1 MRINKFHRMLLPLVL
16 LLTGASARADFGR
29 LYTADQLSSSMIDYM
44 TQDAYG
50 FIWVATQY
58 GLNKFDGYRFTHYFT
73 DRNDTTSIPG
83 NDISRMMVDSQHRL
97 WIGSSKGLCRYDYER
112 NCFVRYEFPDTKQ
125 PRVECIVEDSDGNLL
140 VGTAGYGLY
149 SIRKGQ
155 DRLVRETQLSRS
167 KEKDFFMVLFEDAQ
181 HNLWRGYQN
190 DMITRIKVSRLK
202 PTATKDFQS
211 PCGPVVTFLQA
222 DARGFLAVCMYGI
235 LRYDYATG
243 QLTDAGFDMK
253 ALDSKVSIRGALIDH
268 RGNLYLGTSGHGLL
282 VVPKGS
288 KTLQQVDSSNS
299 KYDLASANV
308 NHIFEDKNHNLW
320 VSCYKKGLY
329 QLNQGKMAFSTWKF
343 AAQNFVLGSSVSSV
357 APAADGGVWC
367 TVQKSG
373 IYHFDKNGHITP
385 APASPAG
392 ANCIYRDRLGN
403 YWVGSENTLYSY
415 NPATGASTPRL
426 KVDGWGINCM
436 TDDGE
441 GHLYVCN
448 YGKGLYLFNTHTGET
463 QQFSMYQ
470 VDAQKGGLC
479 NDWIKA
485 LMLDSRGLLW
495 IATSSGVCVMNP
507 ATADFRHMGWDLQLK
522 GRQCFSLLEL
532 EEGTVLIG
540 TDYGLYQYKKET
552 NETTL
557 FPGSEPIDN
566 KPVYTLARSR
576 SGDLWISSANGI
588 WQYDWKNKRFLSH
601 VNGNGLETREYIVG
615 AVVQKS
621 DDRLFYGSNEGV
633 VAFYPEEVRGAA
645 NQLDGKVYLTN
656 IIVEGHPVA
665 CPTDRLTIPYDQNS
679 FALEFSMLNFLN
691 QENISFQYRING
703 GEWVSLDE
711 GTNSISFNR
720 MKPGTYEIEV
730 RAEEN
735 GSYTV
740 NNCLLTVVVRAPWY
754 ASTWA
759 YLAYALLAMAL
770 AAFVFYYN
778 ERRRK
783 ADLEEQKMRFLINA
797 THDIRSP
804 LTLIMGPL
812 NKLKTRVTDPESK
825 TDIDTIDRNAQR
837 LLLLVNQI
845 LDERKID
852 KNQMHLHCTETDM
865 VPFVSGIC
873 SLYHYNAQ
881 QRNIRFTFEPE
892 QESIHAW
899 IDRIQFDKVVSNILS
914 NAFKYTFDGGEVKVL
929 LSQTDKTVIL
939 KVLDSGI
946 GFNEENTERL
956 FERFYQGSQNSD
968 LHLEGTGIGL
978 NLSKAI
984 VQMHGG
990 QIKAYNR
997 TDGLRGACLEVT
1009 VPLGKGHLKPEE
1021 IEEEKAPKMMGLRRQ
1036 ASKNFRLLVVDDDQ
1050 EVARYIK
1057 NELGQWYRID
1067 IAANGREAL
1076 KVLLSGDNAYD
1087 LVISDVMMPEM
1098 DGLTLLRQLKGN
1110 PNISDI
1116 PVVLLTSKAEVSD
1129 RLEGLKKGA
1138 DAYLAKPFN
1147 MEELHILVDNIID
1160 NVRRLRGKF
1169 TGAQTQEDKVENVEV
1184 KGNNDALM
1192 DRIMKTINEHMQDP
1206 DFNVERLT
1214 EEVGISRAQLHRKM
1228 KEITGISTGEFIRNL
1243 RLQQAARLIK
1253 EGKINITQVAYAVGF
1268 NNQTYFSTVFKKYY
1282 GKTPTEF
1289 AENPKDK

>member
-1 MRINKFHRMLLPLVL
+1 
-16 LLTGASARADFGR
+16 
-29 LYTADQLSSSMIDYM
+29 
-44 TQDAYG
+44 
-50 FIWVATQY
+50 
-58 GLNKFDGYRFTHYFT
+58 
-73 DRNDTTSIPG
+73 
-83 NDISRMMVDSQHRL
+83 
-97 WIGSSKGLCRYDYER
+97 
-112 NCFVRYEFPDTKQ
+112 
-125 PRVECIVEDSDGNLL
+125 
-140 VGTAGYGLY
+140 
-149 SIRKGQ
+149 
-155 DRLVRETQLSRS
+155 
-167 KEKDFFMVLFEDAQ
+167 
-181 HNLWRGYQN
+181 
-190 DMITRIKVSRLK
+190 
-202 PTATKDFQS
+202 
-211 PCGPVVTFLQA
+211 
-222 DARGFLAVCMYGI
+222 
-235 LRYDYATG
+235 
-243 QLTDAGFDMK
+243 
-253 ALDSKVSIRGALIDH
+253 
-268 RGNLYLGTSGHGLL
+268 
-282 VVPKGS
+282 
-288 KTLQQVDSSNS
+288 
-299 KYDLASANV
+299 
-308 NHIFEDKNHNLW
+308 
-320 VSCYKKGLY
+320 
-329 QLNQGKMAFSTWKF
+329 
-343 AAQNFVLGSSVSSV
+343 
-357 APAADGGVWC
+357 
-367 TVQKSG
+367 
-373 IYHFDKNGHITP
+373 
-385 APASPAG
+385 
-392 ANCIYRDRLGN
+392 
-403 YWVGSENTLYSY
+403 
-415 NPATGASTPRL
+415 
-426 KVDGWGINCM
+426 
-436 TDDGE
+436 
-441 GHLYVCN
+441 
-448 YGKGLYLFNTHTGET
+448 
-463 QQFSMYQ
+463 
-470 VDAQKGGLC
+470 
-479 NDWIKA
+479 
-485 LMLDSRGLLW
+485 
-495 IATSSGVCVMNP
+495 
-507 ATADFRHMGWDLQLK
+507 
-522 GRQCFSLLEL
+522 
-532 EEGTVLIG
+532 
-540 TDYGLYQYKKET
+540 
-552 NETTL
+552 
-557 FPGSEPIDN
+557 
-566 KPVYTLARSR
+566 
-576 SGDLWISSANGI
+576 
-588 WQYDWKNKRFLSH
+588 
-601 VNGNGLETREYIVG
+601 
-615 AVVQKS
+615 
-621 DDRLFYGSNEGV
+621 
-633 VAFYPEEVRGAA
+633 
-645 NQLDGKVYLTN
+645 
-656 IIVEGHPVA
+656 
-665 CPTDRLTIPYDQNS
+665 
-679 FALEFSMLNFLN
+679 MLNFLN

-720 MKPGTYEIEV
+720 MKPGSYEIEV

-740 NNCLLTVVVRAPWY
+740 NNCLLNVVVRAPWY

-759 YLAYALLAMAL
+759 YLAYALLAMGL

-783 ADLEEQKMRFLINA
+783 AELEEQKMRFLINA

-812 NKLKTRVTDPESK
+812 NKLKTRITDPESK

-852 KNQMHLHCTETDM
+852 KNQMHLHCTDTDM

-881 QRNIRFTFEPE
+881 QRNIRFTFEPA

-929 LSQTDKTVIL
+929 LSQTDKAVTL

-956 FERFYQGSQNSD
+956 FDRFYQGSQNSD

-984 VQMHGG
+984 VQMHSG

-997 TDGLRGACLEVT
+997 TDAQRGACLEVSI
-1009 VPLGKGHLKPEE
+1009 PLGKAHLKPEE
-1021 IEEEKAPKMMGLRRQ
+1021 IEENENTAKMMGVRKQ

-1076 KVLLSGDNAYD
+1076 KVLLSGENAYD

-1147 MEELHILVDNIID
+1147 LEELHILVDNIID

-1169 TGAQTQEDKVENVEV
+1169 TGAQAQEDKVENVEV

-1192 DRIMKTINEHMQDP
+1192 DRIMKTINEHLQDP

-1289 AENPKDK
+1289 AENP